1 MNEYRTTLERE
12 LERLSPPRIPFDQ
25 LVGRRDRKRRDQRIR
40 AGVLGLAIAIAM
52 GWLGVN
58 AIRSTDPPPV
68 PADLPSTP
76 ESWSRVRLDPP
87 LRGGEAPR
95 FLLAGPGR
103 LVAVG
108 VHGQLDSGP
117 ATVWTSSDGAT
128 WTRTPADD
136 LDRSVILDMRSGG
149 PGFLATGYEE
159 RPIWTSEDGVS
170 WSRLP
175 GRIGSSGDISAVA
188 PGGPGLVAV
197 GSFPGAWFSSDGETW
212 ERASVPPVPPDV
224 YLGDDGKH
232 PQVFLSDVAEGAD
245 RLVAV
250 GETLLDDNSYRV
262 VVWTS
267 GDGRSW
273 TDVPIQ
279 AEVFPSGSS
288 IYDLTSGPDGF
299 VAIGRA
305 GNLAAIWT
313 SADGRRWRLVFPGP
327 GVFVGSGV
335 QLSSVAATDAGYVA
349 VGASAVC
356 SGQGCPSREAVVM
369 TSTDGET
376 WVRVPS
382 APVFRV
388 DDPRDPEK
396 TEGAGMSEVVPWG
409 SGYAAVG
416 KYDGEP
422 TVWVSAA
429 TSS

>member
-1 MNEYRTTLERE
+1 MSEHTKLFERAAARYEVPNLTTDGLLR
-12 LERLSPPRIPFDQ
+12 
-25 LVGRRDRKRRDQRIR
+25 RRDRKRRNQRIR
-40 AGVLGLAIAIAM
+40 AGVLGLAIAIAV
-52 GWLGVN
+52 GWLGLN

-87 LRGGEAPR
+87 LKGGVAPR

-117 ATVWTSSDGAT
+117 VTVWTSSDGAT
-128 WTRTPADD
+128 WTRTPAHD
-136 LDRSVILDMRSGG
+136 LDGVILDMRSGG
-149 PGFLATGYEE
+149 PGFIATGYEGQ
-159 RPIWTSEDGVS
+159 RPTWTSEDGVS

-175 GRIGSSGDISAVA
+175 GRIGTSGDIFAVA

-232 PQVFLSDVAEGAD
+232 PQVYLSDVAKGAD

-250 GETLLDDNSYRV
+250 GQTLLDDNTYGV

-273 TDVPIQ
+273 ADVAVQ
-279 AEVFPSGSS
+279 DAFPAGSQ
-288 IYDLTSGPDGF
+288 IFDLTGGPDGF
-299 VAIGRA
+299 VAVGQV
-305 GNLAAIWT
+305 GSTAAIWN
-313 SADGRRWRLVFPGP
+313 SADGRRWRLYFPGP
-327 GVFVGSGV
+327 GVR
-335 QLSSVAATDAGYVA
+335 LHSVAAGDGGYVA
-349 VGASAVC
+349 VGTNLGCTGDGQSC
-356 SGQGCPSREAVVM
+356 SSREAVVM
-369 TSTDGET
+369 TSVEGET
-376 WVRVPS
+376 WIKVPS
-382 APVFRV
+382 DSVFLV
-388 DDPRDPEK
+388 DEPKDPENAS
-396 TEGAGMSEVVPWG
+396 GAVMNQVVSWR
-409 SGYAAVG
+409 SGYAALG
-416 KYDGEP
+416 EYDGEP

-429 TSS
+429 SSS